1 MRIVEVIANA
11 RHTQTLLGMAGFY
24 GAEDAWLGGDNAD
37 GRSSVR
43 MLVPDESR
51 QALTDSLQDLF
62 KGDPDARIV
71 IQPVDTVLTRD
82 TPARQDEELRQ
93 ARAIAATREELYSEI
108 TKGARLDV
116 NYLVLSILSTIVA
129 AIGLLEHNVAVVIGA
144 MVIAPLLGPN
154 IALAFA
160 TSLGDRA
167 LIWQALKTDAAGLG
181 LSLLLA
187 ILIALIWPVSFDNPE
202 LMSRTDVGLGG
213 VVLALA
219 SGAAAVLS
227 LTTGLSSTLVGVMV
241 AVALLPPTATMGMAL
256 GSARWDLA
264 SGALLLLAVNIVC
277 ILLSAKLVFL
287 IKGVRPRSWTERNR
301 AKQSMALYLLLWA
314 LLLVILI
321 GVILFRNSD
330 LQPLQ
335 AWLGWQGI

>member
-1 MRIVEVIANA
+1 MRIVEVVADTKY
-11 RHTQTLLGMAGFY
+11 TQTLLGMAGFY
-24 GAEDAWLGGDNAD
+24 GAEDAWRGADNAD
-37 GRSSVR
+37 GRCSVR
-43 MLVPDESR
+43 MLVPDEAR
-51 QALTDSLQDLF
+51 QALTDSLQDLL
-62 KGDPDARIV
+62 KADADAHIV

-82 TPARQDEELRQ
+82 TPARQDEELRK
-93 ARAIAATREELYSEI
+93 ARAIAATREELYTEI
-108 TKGARLDV
+108 AKGARLDA
-116 NYLVLSILSTIVA
+116 NYLVLSVLSTIVA
-129 AIGLLEHNVAVVIGA
+129 AIGLLEDNVAVVIGA

-160 TSLGDRA
+160 TSLGDKI
-167 LIWQALKTDAAGLG
+167 LTWQAFKTNAAGLG

-187 ILIALIWPVSFDNPE
+187 ILIALIWPVGFDNPE
-202 LMSRTDVGLGG
+202 LMARTDVGLGG

-264 SGALLLLAVNIVC
+264 IGALLLLAVNIVC

-301 AKQSMALYLLLWA
+301 AKQSMALYLMLWA
-314 LLLVILI
+314 MLLIILI
-321 GVILFRNSD
+321 GVILFRNSELHS
-330 LQPLQ
+330 LQTWIGQ
-335 AWLGWQGI
+335 S